1 MSVLTKASYEAIDAR
16 IREVVVGQE
25 VAVERL
31 LIGLLTG
38 GHVLLQGMPG
48 VAKTLLVHSL
58 ARSINLEFAR
68 VQFTIDLLPSDIV
81 GCEIL
86 SQKGQGFRL
95 SRGPIFTNFLLADEI
110 NRGAPK
116 VQSALLEAM
125 QERRVTI
132 AGKTL
137 DLPVPFL
144 VVATQNPVEMAGT
157 FELPEAQLDRFM
169 ICHRIHYPSP
179 VVEEEI
185 VGRSLGLGL
194 RHEGNGAVPK
204 TSFDSAEESPPV
216 VEREGLREMMEGVQR
231 VHVSP
236 VLIKH
241 AVALAQLTRNVP
253 EIEVPASPRAAMA
266 LVEGGR
272 ARAFLQGRD
281 YAILDDV
288 LELVHDVLV
297 HRIRPSHRALIAG
310 RDSAAIVRDLV
321 DQFLQDTRED

>member
-1 MSVLTKASYEAIDAR
+1 M
-16 IREVVVGQE
+16 
-25 VAVERL
+25 
-31 LIGLLTG
+31 
-38 GHVLLQGMPG
+38 
-48 VAKTLLVHSL
+48 
-58 ARSINLEFAR
+58 
-68 VQFTIDLLPSDIV
+68 
-81 GCEIL
+81 
-86 SQKGQGFRL
+86 
-95 SRGPIFTNFLLADEI
+95 
-110 NRGAPK
+110 
-116 VQSALLEAM
+116 
-125 QERRVTI
+125 TI